1 VSRSSTYFLYC
12 LFSLLAGVRV
22 WAGDVSGEIRMPSTC
37 SPEVSP
43 AVIWLIPADPA
54 KAEKAKAVQ
63 TSEKPVAMAL
73 MRQSALQFVPRVVVL
88 QKGQKVEF
96 TNEDSEFHN
105 VHVQARGEVFN
116 QTMPPGQP
124 AVFIPAST
132 GILNVFCNIH
142 QHMRAFLIL
151 QETPWITAIDRKGK
165 FVIKDVP
172 AGRYA
177 MYVWHEAGGRPGQ
190 KMIDIPADGLKMEP
204 IVLADSASPSRTSL
218 LTAKTTVTTW
228 SDDVDQIVM
237 RLSAAISAVT
247 EKGQAQRAEK
257 LAQDAYYIDFKKSE
271 MALAVQQGLGA
282 DRAMELEKQFEEFV
296 KLIRQAGG
304 SVKPDTIQAAKAM
317 RGLVANLV
325 RASDDLNSKGL
336 VDRSKFKTK

>member
-1 VSRSSTYFLYC
+1 MGRFSTFALC
-12 LFSLLAGVRV
+12 CHIWITGMIRA

-37 SPEVSP
+37 SPEISP
-43 AVIWLIPADPA
+43 AVVWLIPAETSKPLQPMPVA
-54 KAEKAKAVQ
+54 G
-63 TSEKPVAMAL
+63 SEKPVQMAL

-124 AVFIPAST
+124 AVFTPTST

-151 QETPWITAIDRKGK
+151 QETSWITAIDRKGK
-165 FVIKDVP
+165 FRLKDVP
-172 AGRYA
+172 AGRYT
-177 MYVWHEAGGRPGQ
+177 MYLWHEAGGRPGQ
-190 KMIDIPADGLKMEP
+190 KMLEVPANGLAMEP

-218 LTAKTTVTTW
+218 LTAKATVTTW

-237 RLSAAISAVT
+237 RLSAAVSAAS
-247 EKGQAQRAEK
+247 EKGQSERAEK
-257 LAQDAYYIDFKKSE
+257 LAQDAWEIDFKKSE
-271 MALAVQQGLGA
+271 MAEAVLQGLGA
-282 DRAMELEKQFEEFV
+282 DRAGELDKQFDDFL
-296 KLIRQAGG
+296 KLIRQAAG
-304 SVKPDTIQAAKAM
+304 SDRRDSSPAAKAM

-325 RASDDLNSKGL
+325 RASDDLKSKGL
-336 VDRSKFKTK
+336 VDRSKFKRR